1 MFVLRTALRYAF
13 SKGKGQRT
21 SSVVIVL
28 GIALGLAA
36 LLVISS
42 VMNGLQTAQLDQLRA
57 LESFDVSVEPVLD
70 ESDGLE
76 LCLDAVSEIPGV
88 DFAFEYIETYAL
100 VVDKTSGKSTSTR
113 VRAYSND
120 AYYNERMSQSLHF
133 IAGEPVGMEGVAV
146 SYTMMNALSLHSGDD
161 VEVTFLKPGRTAT
174 VVPYST
180 RMPISALFGSSMTEF
195 SSSTIFVDYQWL
207 LSLMGESSVRIGIY
221 TQVPELVASHIAEL
235 SPGSKAT
242 TWKEYNRALY
252 SALMLEKALMYIFLA
267 FMFLIICV
275 NLKNSTRRL
284 LRNRQHEGA
293 MLRALGC
300 TRATVNSIFVLQ
312 GVLVCLIGEVL
323 GVFLGVLA
331 VDNLQVLLDFADT
344 VARFFTGSATVL
356 GFLQFQTDT
365 SPLEITLSCGFVFI
379 LAVVFTYMGC
389 RRTYRH
395 EIMEVILNESY

>member
-1 MFVLRTALRYAF
+1 MFILRTALKYAF

-57 LESFDVSVEPVLD
+57 LESFDVSVEP
-70 ESDGLE
+70 SSGNDGLS
-76 LCLDAVSEIPGV
+76 LGLDDVSGIPGI

-100 VVDKTSGKSTSTR
+100 VVDKTSGKSTSAR

-120 AYYNERMSQSLHF
+120 AYYSEHMAQNLHF
-133 IAGEPVGMEGVAV
+133 IAGEPVGMDGVAV
-146 SYTMMNALSLHSGDD
+146 SYTMMNTLSLHSGDD

-180 RMPISALFGSSMTEF
+180 RMSIGALFGSSMTEF

-221 TQVPELVASHIAEL
+221 TQNSESVASRIAEL
-235 SPGSKAT
+235 SPDSKAV

-284 LRNRQHEGA
+284 LRNRQQEGA

-312 GVLVCLIGEVL
+312 GVLVCLIGEV
-323 GVFLGVLA
+323 VGVLLGILA
-331 VDNLQVLLDFADT
+331 VNNLQSLLDFADT
-344 VARFFTGSATVL
+344 VARSFTGSATVL
-356 GFLQFQTDT
+356 GFLQFQANT
-365 SPLEITLSCGFVFI
+365 SPLEIMLSCGFVFI

-395 EIMEVILNESY
+395 EIMEVILNASY

>member
-1 MFVLRTALRYAF
+1 MFILRTALKYAF

-57 LESFDVSVEPVLD
+57 LESFDVSVEP
-70 ESDGLE
+70 SSGNDGLS
-76 LCLDAVSEIPGV
+76 LGLDDVSGIPGI

-100 VVDKTSGKSTSTR
+100 VVDKTSGKSTSAR

-120 AYYNERMSQSLHF
+120 AYYSERMAQSLHF
-133 IAGEPVGMEGVAV
+133 IAGEPIGMDGVAV
-146 SYTMMNALSLHSGDD
+146 SYTMMNTLSLHSGDD

-180 RMPISALFGSSMTEF
+180 RMAIGALFGSSMTEF

-221 TQVPELVASHIAEL
+221 TQNPESVASRIAEL
-235 SPGSKAT
+235 SPDSKAV

-284 LRNRQHEGA
+284 LRNRQQEGA

-312 GVLVCLIGEVL
+312 GVLVCLIGEV
-323 GVFLGVLA
+323 VGVLLGTLA
-331 VDNLQVLLDFADT
+331 VNNLQSLLDFADT

-356 GFLQFQTDT
+356 GFLQFQANT
-365 SPLEITLSCGFVFI
+365 SPLEIMLSCGFVFI

-395 EIMEVILNESY
+395 EIMEVILNASY

>member
-1 MFVLRTALRYAF
+1 MFILRTALKYAF

-57 LESFDVSVEPVLD
+57 LESFDVSVEP
-70 ESDGLE
+70 SSGNDGLS
-76 LCLDAVSEIPGV
+76 LGLDDVSGIPGI

-100 VVDKTSGKSTSTR
+100 VVDKTSGKSTSAR

-120 AYYNERMSQSLHF
+120 AYYCERMAQSLHF
-133 IAGEPVGMEGVAV
+133 IAGEPVGMDGVAV
-146 SYTMMNALSLHSGDD
+146 SYTMMNTLSLHSGDD

-180 RMPISALFGSSMTEF
+180 RMAIGALFGSSMTEF

-221 TQVPELVASHIAEL
+221 TQNSESVASRIAEL
-235 SPGSKAT
+235 SPDSKAV

-284 LRNRQHEGA
+284 LRNRQQEGA

-312 GVLVCLIGEVL
+312 GVLVCLIGEVI
-323 GVFLGVLA
+323 GVLLGILA
-331 VDNLQVLLDFADT
+331 VNNLQALLDFADT

-356 GFLQFQTDT
+356 GFLQFQANT
-365 SPLEITLSCGFVFI
+365 SPLEIMLSCGFVFI

-395 EIMEVILNESY
+395 EIMEVIFNASY

>member
-1 MFVLRTALRYAF
+1 MFILRTALKYAF

-57 LESFDVSVEPVLD
+57 LESFDVSVEPSSGNDDLSLGLD
-70 ESDGLE
+70 D
-76 LCLDAVSEIPGV
+76 VSGIPGI

-100 VVDKTSGKSTSTR
+100 VVDKTSGKSTSAR

-120 AYYNERMSQSLHF
+120 AYYSERMAQSLHF
-133 IAGEPVGMEGVAV
+133 IAGEPVGMDGVAV
-146 SYTMMNALSLHSGDD
+146 SYTMMNTLSLHSGDD

-180 RMPISALFGSSMTEF
+180 RMAIGALFGSSMTEF

-221 TQVPELVASHIAEL
+221 TQNPESVASRIAEL
-235 SPGSKAT
+235 SPDSKAV

-284 LRNRQHEGA
+284 LRNRQQEGSRVYQGDRKFNF
-293 MLRALGC
+293 RAAGRPRVPHRRGRWGFAWNPCREQPPVSFGFCRYRGKVLHRQC
-300 TRATVNSIFVLQ
+300 NSPWIPAVPSKHISFGDNAFLWIRIHPCRCLHLY
-312 GVLVCLIGEVL
+312 GVQKDI
-323 GVFLGVLA
+323 
-331 VDNLQVLLDFADT
+331 
-344 VARFFTGSATVL
+344 
-356 GFLQFQTDT
+356 
-365 SPLEITLSCGFVFI
+365 
-379 LAVVFTYMGC
+379 
-389 RRTYRH
+389 
-395 EIMEVILNESY
+395 